1 MATTGE
7 ADCSLASKCMDFCQA
22 LASQGLPFHFT
33 LNMGSTF
40 TFSLD
45 TRGKAKA
52 GPVAKKKSSPST
64 QRRNA
69 RRERNSSPR
78 KGNPFQL
85 WTLQLTRHL
94 HPYFL
99 VTSVITKTSLKRGWG
114 NTPGW
119 STRKP
124 SWTISCQNLLLLQHL
139 RAWDKVQS
147 RPDSTALPSCTRA
160 GRRSV
165 QTVMEFSSPTTNVMM
180 KVIVE
185 RMMMK
190 RFTAVINVVRHLPMI
205 ANWVNTQQLS
215 TNTAAISLH
224 CVVKSSSS
232 IVRRLN
238 MKQMSTTLIQI
249 IHQLI
254 SNVFK
259 VTDMPVRQ
267 RVSTLQTM

>member
-69 RRERNSSPR
+69 RRREEFLSKKRQSLSTVNPPVDKATASLLSCDQCDYKNVSEKGLRQHTRMKHKKAQLDDQLPKSSP
-78 KGNPFQL
+78 PA
-85 WTLQLTRHL
+85 T
-94 HPYFL
+94 PE
-99 VTSVITKTSLKRGWG
+99 SLR
-114 NTPGW
+114 
-119 STRKP
+119 
-124 SWTISCQNLLLLQHL
+124 Q
-139 RAWDKVQS
+139 VQS

-180 KVIVE
+180 K
-185 RMMMK
+185 RMMMM

-205 ANWVNTQQLS
+205 AN
-215 TNTAAISLH
+215 
-224 CVVKSSSS
+224 
-232 IVRRLN
+232 
-238 MKQMSTTLIQI
+238 
-249 IHQLI
+249 
-254 SNVFK
+254 
-259 VTDMPVRQ
+259 
-267 RVSTLQTM
+267 